1 MTQSKPSAR
10 RPSGAVSDHMVLTVS
25 ELDRA
30 VFEELA
36 RIGAAKPSGAPGK
49 YIVTDREAAKSSAI
63 MPRVFDRFGAKGLR
77 LLAVN
82 KMECYI
88 FAHHAGRQFRYMVM
102 TPPEMDRV
110 AIEILQGNGQL
121 AFAGVE
127 GNSAAVE
134 VINAEAGRIQ
144 VVLPQVLHKICGDT
158 WELAAISG
166 PQLYIFVSEDTVSSG
181 T

>member
-1 MTQSKPSAR
+1 
-10 RPSGAVSDHMVLTVS
+10 MVLTVS

-36 RIGAAKPSGAPGK
+36 RIGAAKPGGAPGK

-88 FAHHAGRQFRYMVM
+88 FAHHAGRQFRYMVKYGM
-102 TPPEMDRV
+102 TPMQ
-110 AIEILQGNGQL
+110 AIQSATGR
-121 AFAGVE
+121 
-127 GNSAAVE
+127 AAVE
-134 VINAEAGRIQ
+134 MGRADIGVIVPGRYADMVAVKADPLADIAA
-144 VVLPQVLHKICGDT
+144 LEKIDHVMKGGV
-158 WELAAISG
+158 I
-166 PQLYIFVSEDTVSSG
+166 VR
-181 T
+181 

>member
-1 MTQSKPSAR
+1 M
-10 RPSGAVSDHMVLTVS
+10 TVS

-36 RIGAAKPSGAPGK
+36 RIGAAKPGGAPGK